1 MNTSTDFPYVSF
13 PIRLEFKEGKQPR
26 VCYFQDKTH
35 LNKYL
40 IRHNIN
46 KKTANIRYNEET

>member
-1 MNTSTDFPYVSF
+1 MKTTSEFPYTSF
-13 PIRLEFKEGKQPR
+13 PIRLEYKEGKTDK

-40 IRHNIN
+40 IRHKIL
-46 KKTANIRYNEET
+46 KKTAKISYNEET

>member
-1 MNTSTDFPYVSF
+1 MNTTDFPHSSF
-13 PIRLEFKEGKQPR
+13 PIRLEFKEGKTSR

-40 IRHNIN
+40 IRHKIN
-46 KKTANIRYNEET
+46 KKTADIRYNEET

>member
-1 MNTSTDFPYVSF
+1 MKTSADFPYISF
-13 PIRLEFKEGKQPR
+13 PIRLEFKEGKNAR

-40 IRHNIN
+40 IRHNIS
-46 KKTANIRYNEET
+46 KKSAVIKYNEET

>member
-1 MNTSTDFPYVSF
+1 MNTSTDFPYASF
-13 PIRLEFKEGKQPR
+13 PIRLEFKEGKFSR

-40 IRHNIN
+40 IRHNIK
-46 KKTANIRYNEET
+46 KKTADIRYNEKT

>member
-1 MNTSTDFPYVSF
+1 MISTELFPYSSF
-13 PIRLEFKEGKQPR
+13 PIRLEYKEGKTDK

-40 IRHNIN
+40 IRHKIS
-46 KKTANIRYNEET
+46 KKTAKISYNEET